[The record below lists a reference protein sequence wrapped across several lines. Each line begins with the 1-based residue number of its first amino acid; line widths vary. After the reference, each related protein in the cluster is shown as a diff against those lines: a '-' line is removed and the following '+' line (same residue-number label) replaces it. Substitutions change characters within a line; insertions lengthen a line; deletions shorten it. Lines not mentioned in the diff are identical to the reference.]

1 MQSSS
6 MTTPASVLVDEVSL
20 PSTSESCAD
29 HLSQSKEHQETM
41 PTNSHNQQLV
51 SIAIIGFICV
61 ASIVGLFASA
71 FDAEDPSVESS
82 ADCVDSVTSETARTI
97 TAFVM
102 GWAFCFIAK
111 QYKNNKLAGQV
122 DEVIGSAKQISDF
135 VCSSTSSF
143 LASVT
148 SHCRW
153 LRNYPRVGNLLALTM
168 VGILC
173 AGCII
178 ALFISAFTAV
188 PEEEPTDTVFASE
201 SSQTMKAFTVGWMFL
216 LSFKLRSELVG
227 VVGSSSFL
235 HPC

>member
-1 MQSSS
+1 
-6 MTTPASVLVDEVSL
+6 MTAPVSVRADEVSL
-20 PSTSESCAD
+20 PSDNESCEGN
-29 HLSQSKEHQETM
+29 LTSQSKEPLDTIS
-41 PTNSHNQQLV
+41 TSSHNQQIV
-51 SIAIIGFICV
+51 AIAIIGCICM

-71 FDAEDPSVESS
+71 FDAEDPSLESS

-97 TAFVM
+97 IAFFM

-122 DEVIGSAKQISDF
+122 DEFVCSAKQLSEF
-135 VCSSTSSF
+135 VCSSASSF
-143 LASVT
+143 ISSVT

-153 LRNYPRVGNLLALTM
+153 LQNYPRVGNILALTM
-168 VGILC
+168 VGILL

-201 SSQTMKAFTVGWMFL
+201 SSQTMKAFTVGWML
-216 LSFKLRSELVG
+216 VLSFKLRSELVG